1 MTFQGFQQ
9 SFIRKEGNNWQIINI
24 ENGDK
29 EMVLGELDARLLQD
43 DQLPTGKVWK
53 EISRNHTTSTSTY
66 FAIVQKK
73 EEKNIISAE
82 RLHNFF
88 LLKV

>member
-1 MTFQGFQQ
+1 MIDYQYVMKPSNTYNDFVTFQGFQQ

-53 EISRNHTTSTSTY
+53 EISHNHPTSTS
-66 FAIVQKK
+66 I
-73 EEKNIISAE
+73 
-82 RLHNFF
+82 LP
-88 LLKV
+88 